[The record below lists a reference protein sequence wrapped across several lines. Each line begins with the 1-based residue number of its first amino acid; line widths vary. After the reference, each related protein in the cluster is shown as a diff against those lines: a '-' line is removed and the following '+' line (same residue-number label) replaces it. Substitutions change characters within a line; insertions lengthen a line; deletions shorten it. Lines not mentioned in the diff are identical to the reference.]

1 MNCIF
6 DRGIAPLR
14 NNFVNASAEFY
25 GLKGDVDMSMEDKV
39 REIETELSAEMIE
52 ELAARADTM
61 GLTADEYAGCV
72 IGQHICNEREKEPA

>member
-1 MNCIF
+1 MMNEA
-6 DRGIAPLR
+6 GIEL
-14 NNFVNASAEFY
+14 VELEF
-25 GLKGDVDMSMEDKV
+25 S
-39 REIETELSAEMIE
+39 SEMVE